1 MQRALA
7 THCRWKHEQV
17 ELGSSPEE
25 LRDCD
30 DSMTSEQELV
40 TTASSLTR
48 RETLLYSMVASQ
60 AAKVTVDNHHIK
72 VTS

>member
-40 TTASSLTR
+40 TTASSITR
-48 RETLLYSMVASQ
+48 RDYAED
-60 AAKVTVDNHHIK
+60 VDEEQPEIQN
-72 VTS
+72 